1 MKKPTK
7 ELLELRKIIDTDKA
21 VSEWF
26 KSIGNKRTISNYRN
40 DFPKFL
46 KFVREHSSF
55 KTPSEIIEQRRK
67 DLQSKDPKTQRR
79 FEALG
84 KEFMHQL
91 ESQHLRYNSIKTYLR
106 TMESLFSRHYLN
118 LKYARGELDP
128 EVSEK
133 DKIIREWAPSNEDCR
148 LLYRLCKTARDR
160 ALLLTLY
167 QSGFSEIDALSLK
180 IQDLGLYGTSGN
192 WRLNLNED
200 LYVCKLREK
209 TNIPQKTMISR
220 EALEEIR
227 IMLQQRGFPKE
238 GFLFETQKN
247 EPMTVRALADM
258 FKALVESG
266 FKGRSS
272 EWQTR
277 KLRDSFGNA
286 LLKAQITAEV
296 KDTMFGHKRQGAR
309 ENYEI
314 TEDTIRESYET
325 AFKYLTINGF
335 GSTQRTVE
343 ELKRE
348 FQVTRE
354 EDKKKIDT
362 LIGIMTNL
370 QAENTNLK
378 QKLATVESNTNSMS
392 KEISSL
398 TTDIDVIQKKL
409 KIKPKPIKEFT

>member
-1 MKKPTK
+1 M
-7 ELLELRKIIDTDKA
+7 
-21 VSEWF
+21 
-26 KSIGNKRTISNYRN
+26 
-40 DFPKFL
+40 
-46 KFVREHSSF
+46 
-55 KTPSEIIEQRRK
+55 
-67 DLQSKDPKTQRR
+67 
-79 FEALG
+79 
-84 KEFMHQL
+84 
-91 ESQHLRYNSIKTYLR
+91 
-106 TMESLFSRHYLN
+106 N

-133 DKIIREWAPSNEDCR
+133 DKIIREWTPSNEDCR

-180 IQDLGLYGTSGN
+180 IQDLGLYDTSGN
-192 WRLNLNED
+192 WRLTLNED

-247 EPMTVRALADM
+247 EPITVRALADM

-314 TEDTIRESYET
+314 TEDTIRESYQN
-325 AFKYLTINGF
+325 AFKFLTINGF
-335 GSTQRTVE
+335 GSTSRKVE
-343 ELKRE
+343 ELETKFTVELKAMTEIMTALRNENATLKQQLGTVANQQNTISKTLANLTELPTIKRE
-348 FQVTRE
+348 
-354 EDKKKIDT
+354 
-362 LIGIMTNL
+362 
-370 QAENTNLK
+370 
-378 QKLATVESNTNSMS
+378 
-392 KEISSL
+392 
-398 TTDIDVIQKKL
+398 IQKQNVKVD
-409 KIKPKPIKEFT
+409 IT

>member
-46 KFVREHSSF
+46 KFVREYTSF

-84 KEFMHQL
+84 KEFMHDL
-91 ESQHLRYNSIKTYLR
+91 ESQHLRRNSIKTYLR
-106 TMESLFSRHYLN
+106 TMQSLFSRHYLN
-118 LKYARGELDP
+118 LKYARGELEP
-128 EVSEK
+128 EPSEE
-133 DKIIREWAPSNEDCR
+133 DKIIREWTPSNEDVR

-167 QSGFSEIDALSLK
+167 QSGFSEIDVLSLK
-180 IQDLGLYGTSGN
+180 IQDLGLYDTGGN
-192 WRLNLNED
+192 WRLSLNED
-200 LYVCKLREK
+200 LYICKLREK

-220 EALEEIR
+220 ECLEEIR
-227 IMLQQRGFPKE
+227 IYLQSRGFPKE
-238 GFLFETQKN
+238 GYLFETQKN
-247 EPMTVRALADM
+247 EPMTIRALGEM

-277 KLRDSFGNA
+277 KLRDAFMNA
-286 LLKAQITAEV
+286 LLKAQVTQEV
-296 KDTMFGHKRQGAR
+296 KDTMVGHKRQGAR

-314 TEDTIRESYET
+314 TEDTIRESYQN
-325 AFKYLTINGF
+325 AFKFLTINGF
-335 GSTQRTVE
+335 GSTSRKVE
-343 ELKRE
+343 ELEVKFTEQLRVMTE
-348 FQVTRE
+348 IITEV
-354 EDKKKIDT
+354 KKERDSFKQELASLRSDT
-362 LIGIMTNL
+362 HSMTKSIG
-370 QAENTNLK
+370 
-378 QKLATVESNTNSMS
+378 
-392 KEISSL
+392 SL